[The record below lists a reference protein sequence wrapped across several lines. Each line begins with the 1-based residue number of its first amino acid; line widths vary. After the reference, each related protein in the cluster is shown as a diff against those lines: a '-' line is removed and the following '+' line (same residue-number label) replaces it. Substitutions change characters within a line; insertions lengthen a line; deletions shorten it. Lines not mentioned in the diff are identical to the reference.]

1 VDGAIKPQIAPKAYR
16 PLKARRIARGI
27 AMNIQT
33 NSPIAAPLKVAKT
46 RSGKDPI
53 LLELWEIKR
62 QINQQ
67 ANFDIAQLTK
77 QANAFDLQTVMK
89 QLKLAIAH

>member
-1 VDGAIKPQIAPKAYR
+1 
-16 PLKARRIARGI
+16 
-27 AMNIQT
+27 MNLQK
-33 NSPIAAPLKVAKT
+33 NSPENALSKAAKT
-46 RSGKDPI
+46 RSAADPI

-77 QANAFDLQTVMK
+77 QANAFDIHKVME
-89 QLKLAIAH
+89 KLNVARAH

>member
-1 VDGAIKPQIAPKAYR
+1 MNLQKNSPENALPKA
-16 PLKARRIARGI
+16 
-27 AMNIQT
+27 
-33 NSPIAAPLKVAKT
+33 AKT
-46 RSGKDPI
+46 RSAADPI

-77 QANAFDLQTVMK
+77 QANAFDIHKVME
-89 QLKLAIAH
+89 KLNLARVH